1 MRTSLN
7 EIKLIENYLD
17 NTLRGGDRLLFE
29 ARMLVSKELRQNVA
43 LQRKV
48 YSLVQHHHGV
58 LLRKQFSQL
67 HREVFNDPS
76 RSSIKEE
83 VNRLF

>member
-7 EIKLIENYLD
+7 DIKLIERYLD
-17 NTLRGGDRLLFE
+17 NTLAGADRLLFE

-43 LQRKV
+43 LQKKI
-48 YSLVQHHHGV
+48 YSLVEYHHGV
-58 LLRKQFSQL
+58 LLKDKFNQL
-67 HREVFNDPS
+67 YQQLCNDFS

-83 VNRLF
+83 VSRLF